1 VILVRRRRAGRIEGE
16 NKLEIDHCVFPDDLL
31 YDLENNTWIRVEENG
46 EVTVGV
52 TSLLP
57 AIAGKLTLAR
67 LKQSGVDIQR
77 GQSLGTLESQSFVGP
92 IPSPVS
98 GSLLMTNPVV
108 VERPKVINE
117 TPYVEGWIARIKPAH
132 LLLERILLSKI
143 AESRIQ
149 LARKIAEFHVRC
161 FKAFPDH
168 AMSEI
173 GTECSAVLIRLN
185 ELLATIPV
193 GEVVHLVSDD
203 PTAYVEMVV
212 WSERTGQSLLDWRK
226 EGNLFH
232 FIVKK
237 LH

>member
-1 VILVRRRRAGRIEGE
+1 M
-16 NKLEIDHCVFPDDLL
+16 EIDHCVFPDDLL

-67 LKQSGVDIQR
+67 LKSAAADIQR
-77 GQSLGTLESQSFVGP
+77 GQSLGTLESQKFVGP

-98 GSLLMTNPVV
+98 GILLNANSLVV
-108 VERPKVINE
+108 DRPKVVNDS
-117 TPYVEGWIARIKPAH
+117 PYDEGWIARLKPSH
-132 LLLERILLSKI
+132 LALEKMLLSK
-143 AESRIQ
+143 ASESKIQ
-149 LARKIAEFHVRC
+149 LAQKIKEFHVRC

-168 AMSEI
+168 EMSEI
-173 GTECSAVLIRLN
+173 GTECSAVLLRLN
-185 ELLATIPV
+185 DLLGTIPA

-212 WSERTGQSLLDWRK
+212 WSERTGQSLVDWRK

-237 LH
+237 VR

>member
-1 VILVRRRRAGRIEGE
+1 
-16 NKLEIDHCVFPDDLL
+16 LEIDHCVFPDDLL
-31 YDLENNTWIRVEENG
+31 YDLENNTWLRIEESG

-52 TSLLP
+52 TSVLP

-67 LKQSGVDIQR
+67 LKSAEVAIQR
-77 GQSLGTLESQSFVGP
+77 GQSLGTLESLKFVGP

-98 GSLLMTNPVV
+98 GMLLKTNGLIVD
-108 VERPKVINE
+108 RPGIINDS
-117 TPYVEGWIARIKPAH
+117 PYQEGWIASLKPSH
-132 LLLERILLSKI
+132 LALERILLSKST
-143 AESRIQ
+143 ESKT
-149 LARKIAEFHVRC
+149 LLVKKIAEFHVRC

-168 AMSEI
+168 EMSEI

-185 ELLATIPV
+185 DLLATIPV

-203 PTAYVEMVV
+203 QTAYVEMVA
-212 WSERTGQSLLDWRK
+212 WSDRTGQNLLDWRQ

-237 LH
+237 VR

>member
-1 VILVRRRRAGRIEGE
+1 M
-16 NKLEIDHCVFPDDLL
+16 EIDHCVFPDDLL
-31 YDLENNTWIRVEENG
+31 YDLENNTWLRVEENG

-52 TSLLP
+52 TSVLP

-67 LKQSGVDIQR
+67 LKSVEVAIQR
-77 GQSLGTLESQSFVGP
+77 GQSLGTIESLKFVGP

-98 GSLLMTNPVV
+98 GILLKTNGLIVD
-108 VERPKVINE
+108 RPRIINDS
-117 TPYVEGWIARIKPAH
+117 PYQEGWIASLKPSH
-132 LLLERILLSKI
+132 LALERILLSKST
-143 AESRIQ
+143 ESKT
-149 LARKIAEFHVRC
+149 LLVKKIAEFHVRC

-168 AMSEI
+168 EMSEI

-185 ELLATIPV
+185 DLLATIPV

-203 PTAYVEMVV
+203 QTAYVEMVA
-212 WSERTGQSLLDWRK
+212 WSERTGQNLLDWRQ

-237 LH
+237 VR

>member
-1 VILVRRRRAGRIEGE
+1 MEIE
-16 NKLEIDHCVFPDDLL
+16 HCVFPDDLL
-31 YDLENNTWIRVEENG
+31 YDLENNTWLRVEENG

-67 LKQSGVDIQR
+67 LKSAGVTVQR
-77 GQSLGTLESQSFVGP
+77 GQSLGTLESQKFVGP

-98 GSLLMTNPVV
+98 GLLLKTNGLLVD
-108 VERPKVINE
+108 RPSIVNDS
-117 TPYVEGWIARIKPAH
+117 PYEEGWIAH
-132 LLLERILLSKI
+132 LMPSHFSLERILLSKSG
-143 AESRIQ
+143 ESRIV
-149 LARKIAEFHVRC
+149 LAKKIAEFHVRC

-168 AMSEI
+168 EMSEI

-185 ELLATIPV
+185 DLLATMST

-212 WSERTGQSLLDWRK
+212 WSERTGQSLVDWRK
-226 EGNLFH
+226 EGSLFH
-232 FIVKK
+232 FIIRKVS
-237 LH
+237 